1 MQPVLPDCVRR
12 LPVALGLNF
21 PLLPFIMINTN
32 LKFWRRE
39 LGLTQAQLADKLNIK
54 RSLVGAY
61 EEGRAEPRLATLV
74 NMARLFNIPLDSLA
88 TTDFT
93 KKKYAKTAA
102 ALREAGPPVEPSDEK
117 PLRVLAFTVGPDEKE
132 NIELVPLKAAA
143 GYLNGYADREFIEEL
158 PRFRL
163 PMLPGTG
170 TYRAFE
176 ISGDSMLPL
185 TSGTTIVG
193 RYVDDWSALKDGTP
207 CIVVSQKDGIVFKR
221 VYNKLKQNALF
232 ALHSDNPTY
241 SPYDLKAEDIL
252 EIWEAKS
259 YISNTFPIGGVTLEN
274 LASLVL
280 DLTQQVKTMQLQ
292 RA

>member
-1 MQPVLPDCVRR
+1 MCASIARRVGPKLPF
-12 LPVALGLNF
+12 ASI
-21 PLLPFIMINTN
+21 FIMINTN

-39 LGLTQAQLADKLNIK
+39 LGLTQAQLADKLSIK

-207 CIVVSQKDGIVFKR
+207 CIVVSQKEGIVFKR

-241 SPYDLKAEDIL
+241 SPYDLKAEDVL

-259 YISNTFPIGGVTLEN
+259 YISSTFPIGGVTLEN

-280 DLTQQVKTMQLQ
+280 DLTQQVKSMQLQ